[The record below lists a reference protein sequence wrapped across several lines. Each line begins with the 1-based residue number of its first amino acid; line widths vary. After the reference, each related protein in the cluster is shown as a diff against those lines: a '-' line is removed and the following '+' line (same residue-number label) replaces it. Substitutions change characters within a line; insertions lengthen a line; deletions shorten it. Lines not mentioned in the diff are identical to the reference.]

1 MVNTSYSIAEGKG
14 SEDILPTLV
23 FDDGRFTYFKF
34 PGNREIPAVFN
45 VLGDGSET
53 LVNSRME
60 DDLLVVDR
68 VGRRLMLRAGSAVVG
83 VWNEAFD
90 IDGIPPGDGTTVPG
104 VQRQLKAKGTGPAAG
119 HERRWTTQRSHA
131 VTEQTNASKRVPDDA
146 NAISPLPG
154 EPGIPNVAERQRIT
168 VSKKGLLAV
177 GLLILSLVVVAAF
190 TIQRFTASGK
200 KPEDETSKRVSDRPT
215 AATAEP
221 RRLEMP
227 LPVAAASTPTATP
240 RIPAIVPTAEE
251 LAEPISVRRTGAGA
265 PAGGNTKAAPPED
278 APVLLVSTRPGI
290 SVGATASPAR
300 SAEPGTAGA
309 PEAPA
314 ADARDPIANTA
325 RNLQAYQRQ
334 LQGLMDTLTRTTA
347 AATGQAPVQFPAGAL
362 LGGAPG
368 GGAPAGAPIGG
379 AAAPGAGLFGGQ
391 LQGSATPRV
400 AASMLGN
407 RSLTLPKGTAFT
419 CALKTKVI
427 SAVSGLVG
435 CQVQRN
441 VYSDDG
447 RVLLIERGSHLDGEY
462 RIASVRPGTV
472 RIPVLWTRIRTPL
485 GVTVDIDSPGTG
497 KLGES
502 GIDGYVDNRWPER
515 IGAAMLLSLID
526 DSVKLIIQNQANESN
541 ADTIVLP
548 STTANTSKLAE
559 KVLESTISIPPLIYQ
574 NQGGIVGIYVARD
587 VDFSS
592 VYELQAVQR

>member
-1 MVNTSYSIAEGKG
+1 MNEQRDPY
-14 SEDILPTLV
+14 
-23 FDDGRFTYFKF
+23 
-34 PGNREIPAVFN
+34 
-45 VLGDGSET
+45 
-53 LVNSRME
+53 
-60 DDLLVVDR
+60 DR
-68 VGRRLMLRAGSAVVG
+68 
-83 VWNEAFD
+83 
-90 IDGIPPGDGTTVPG
+90 PP
-104 VQRQLKAKGTGPAAG
+104 
-119 HERRWTTQRSHA
+119 E
-131 VTEQTNASKRVPDDA
+131 DA

-154 EPGIPNVAERQRIT
+154 EAGIPNVAERQRLSI
-168 VSKKGLLAV
+168 SKKGLLAV
-177 GLLILSLVVVAAF
+177 GLLLLSLVVVAAF
-190 TIQRFTASGK
+190 TIQRFASSGK
-200 KPEDETSKRVSDRPT
+200 KPEDEASKLVSNRP
-215 AATAEP
+215 AATSTEP
-221 RRLEMP
+221 RRLEVP
-227 LPVAAASTPTATP
+227 LPAAAASTPSTNP

-251 LAEPISVRRTGAGA
+251 MAEPIGVRRTAAGA
-265 PAGGNTKAAPPED
+265 PAGGNTKVVPPED
-278 APVLLVSTRPGI
+278 APVLLVSTRPGAL
-290 SVGATASPAR
+290 VGGTPPTARGNEPAPP
-300 SAEPGTAGA
+300 AVA
-309 PEAPA
+309 EAPA
-314 ADARDPIANTA
+314 ADPRDPIANTA

-334 LQGLMDTLTRTTA
+334 LQGLMETLTRTTA
-347 AATGQAPVQFPAGAL
+347 AATGQATGQAPTGAL
-362 LGGAPG
+362 LGGPPRVGTPLAAPQS
-368 GGAPAGAPIGG
+368 
-379 AAAPGAGLFGGQ
+379 PGAGLFGGQ
-391 LQGSATPRV
+391 LRGSATPRV
-400 AASMLGN
+400 AASMLADSGK

-485 GVTVDIDSPGTG
+485 GVTVDIESPGTG

-559 KVLESTISIPPLIYQ
+559 KVLENTINIPPLIYQ

-592 VYELQAVQR
+592 VYELQPVAREANPGSER